1 MFVYHSKAYKGVFV
15 RQLNDLA
22 LPRWPCDLIDPP
34 HMQLSRSHERAW
46 RRLLDGKHHGARRD
60 AATAARWKRREGYES
75 MTARLTEWSS
85 GHSQPTKIGRSGM
98 RGRILRS
105 ARRRR
110 HGETSWLDSADK
122 RGRCIYLTCFAL
134 HSLNFRLLL
143 LRLLARRDRD
153 RRAAPALHSGEH
165 EIGIV
170 GDVAEDV
177 T

>member
-1 MFVYHSKAYKGVFV
+1 MVFWTQPTDEN
-15 RQLNDLA
+15 RA
-22 LPRWPCDLIDPP
+22 IRYE
-34 HMQLSRSHERAW
+34 RSNFAERPAAAAW
-46 RRLLDGKHHGARRD
+46 RDVMVGFRRQ
-60 AATAARWKRREGYES
+60 TRQVYI
-75 MTARLTEWSS
+75 
-85 GHSQPTKIGRSGM
+85 H
-98 RGRILRS
+98 
-105 ARRRR
+105 
-110 HGETSWLDSADK
+110 
-122 RGRCIYLTCFAL
+122 LTCFAL